1 MPGDESPVMLRQM
14 QPAGAGG
21 HLHIE
26 REVLPE
32 AVLPIDAEAE
42 EPAVEFLGFR
52 FVENPQHG
60 RGGTES
66 HEVYSVL
73 APADPLAR
81 ATSEACAAASRAT
94 GTRNGEQDT

>member
-1 MPGDESPVMLRQM
+1 MLRQM

-32 AVLPIDAEAE
+32 AMFPIDAEAE
-42 EPAVEFLGFR
+42 ERAVEFLGLR
-52 FVENPQHG
+52 FVENAQDG
-60 RGGTES
+60 SGCTER
-66 HEVYSVL
+66 HDTHSVL
-73 APADPLAR
+73 APAGPLAR